1 MILQIRSCHR
11 SKPLKSTHSSKSAG
25 PAVPIAILK
34 KLLPTAGF
42 LLLAGI
48 TMALWYTQNESQNQ
62 LLVHHMENFAE
73 QFRIRII
80 GMMSARVASLEMIRS
95 RWLERQPSDFSRER
109 FLGLAGAT
117 LNHFPGISGIYWVN
131 PDGAIRWV
139 CPPEEHSQALGKNVL
154 VYPDVAAREVIAAAV
169 RTSTDLVTP
178 CTALYAGGL
187 GFYAILPAGQL
198 GSILGVF
205 KAKQVME
212 MSFSP
217 AMLDD
222 YEVSIE
228 EGNQRIYRNGVA
240 DDGRQAFTRLT
251 VSRDIDFAGKTW
263 RLRLKPNKRLLH
275 QRLPG
280 HFALLTFGFAL
291 SAMLALSLYFLLQR
305 MEMAQDSR
313 DAALREVRERQKAE
327 AALRQN
333 EAKLQHLLNELA
345 AKNAELESLAYAV
358 SHDLK
363 APVTTIE
370 GFVRALRED
379 FGSRLTAQAD
389 TYLTYMSDA
398 ARKMALLIS
407 DLLELSR
414 IDRVREQGTEL
425 SLAELAF
432 EALASLKPRIEA
444 SGITVRVQ
452 QDFPKVW
459 GERNRL
465 VQVMDNLLTNAVN
478 YIGIDN
484 PSPLVEVGW
493 EERQG
498 DTVFFVR
505 DNGMGIDA
513 ADFDRVFR
521 AFERLPSGRKASEGT
536 GMGLAI
542 VKRIIEAHG
551 GRLWIESESGRGSTF
566 FFTLSSKDGHE
577 RKGARLG
584 PVDSDHRR

>member
-1 MILQIRSCHR
+1 M
-11 SKPLKSTHSSKSAG
+11 
-25 PAVPIAILK
+25 PIAILK

-48 TMALWYTQNESQNQ
+48 TTALWYTQNQSQDQ

-80 GMMSARVASLEMIRS
+80 GMMNARVASLEMIRS

-109 FLGLAGAT
+109 FLGLAGST
-117 LNHFPGISGIYWVN
+117 VNHFPGISGIYWVC
-131 PDGAIRWV
+131 PDGDIRWV
-139 CPPEEHSQALGKNVL
+139 CPREEHSQAEGKNVL
-154 VYPDVAAREVIAAAV
+154 AHPDAAVREVIAAAV
-169 RTSTDLVTP
+169 RTSKDLVTP
-178 CTALYAGGL
+178 CTALCAGGL
-187 GFYAILPAGQL
+187 GFYAILPVGQL
-198 GSILGVF
+198 GCILGVF
-205 KAKQVME
+205 KARQVME

-217 AMLDD
+217 AMLND

-228 EGNQRIYRNGVA
+228 EGNQRIYRNAVA
-240 DDGRQAFTRLT
+240 DDEREASTRLT
-251 VSRDIDFAGKTW
+251 VSRDVDFAGKIW
-263 RLRLKPNKRLLH
+263 RLRIKPNTRLLH

-291 SAMLALSLYFLLQR
+291 SAMLALSIYFLLQR
-305 MEMAQDSR
+305 VQMAQNSR

-327 AALRQN
+327 AALREN
-333 EAKLQHLLNELA
+333 ESKLQQLLNELA
-345 AKNAELESLAYAV
+345 TKNAELESFAYTV

-363 APVTTIE
+363 APATTIE
-370 GFVRALRED
+370 GFTQALRED

-389 TYLTYMSDA
+389 SYLTYMSDA
-398 ARKMALLIS
+398 ARKMALLIN

-414 IDRVREQGTEL
+414 IDRVREPRTEL
-425 SLAELAF
+425 SLAELTLDT
-432 EALASLKPRIEA
+432 LASLKPRIEA

-478 YIGIDN
+478 YIGKDN
-484 PSPLVEVGW
+484 PSPLIEVGW

-536 GMGLAI
+536 GVGLAI
-542 VKRIIEAHG
+542 VKRIIESHG
-551 GRLWIESESGRGSTF
+551 GRLWLESESGRGATF
-566 FFTLSSKDGHE
+566 FFTLSSN
-577 RKGARLG
+577 R
-584 PVDSDHRR
+584 

>member
-1 MILQIRSCHR
+1 MILQIRSCYR
-11 SKPLKSTHSSKSAG
+11 SRPLKSAHSSKSAG

-48 TMALWYTQNESQNQ
+48 TTALWYTQNQSQDQ

-80 GMMSARVASLEMIRS
+80 GMMNARVASLEMIRS

-109 FLGLAGAT
+109 FLGLAGST
-117 LNHFPGISGIYWVN
+117 VNHFPGISGIYWVC
-131 PDGAIRWV
+131 PDGDIRWV
-139 CPPEEHSQALGKNVL
+139 CPREEHSQAEGKNVL
-154 VYPDVAAREVIAAAV
+154 AHPDAAVREVIAAAV
-169 RTSTDLVTP
+169 RTSKDLVTP

-187 GFYAILPAGQL
+187 GFYAILPVGQL
-198 GSILGVF
+198 GCILGVF
-205 KAKQVME
+205 KARQVME

-217 AMLDD
+217 AMLND

-228 EGNQRIYRNGVA
+228 EGNQRIYRNAVA
-240 DDGRQAFTRLT
+240 DDEREASTRLT
-251 VSRDIDFAGKTW
+251 VSRDVDFAGKIW
-263 RLRLKPNKRLLH
+263 RLRIKPNTRLLH

-291 SAMLALSLYFLLQR
+291 SAMLALSIYFLLQR
-305 MEMAQDSR
+305 VQMAQNSR

-327 AALRQN
+327 AALREN
-333 EAKLQHLLNELA
+333 ESKLQQLLNELA
-345 AKNAELESLAYAV
+345 TKNAELESFAYTV

-363 APVTTIE
+363 APATTIE
-370 GFVRALRED
+370 GFTQALRED

-389 TYLTYMSDA
+389 SYLTYMSDA
-398 ARKMALLIS
+398 ARKMALLIN

-414 IDRVREQGTEL
+414 IDRVREPRTEL
-425 SLAELAF
+425 SLAELTLDT
-432 EALASLKPRIEA
+432 LASLKPRIEA

-478 YIGIDN
+478 YIGKDN
-484 PSPLVEVGW
+484 PFPLIEAGW

-536 GMGLAI
+536 GVGLAI
-542 VKRIIEAHG
+542 VKRIIESHG
-551 GRLWIESESGRGSTF
+551 GRLWLESESGRGATF
-566 FFTLSSKDGHE
+566 FFTLSSN
-577 RKGARLG
+577 R
-584 PVDSDHRR
+584 

>member
-1 MILQIRSCHR
+1 MILQIRSCYR
-11 SKPLKSTHSSKSAG
+11 SRPLKSAHSSKSAG

-48 TMALWYTQNESQNQ
+48 TTALWYTQNQSQDQ

-80 GMMSARVASLEMIRS
+80 GMMNARVASLEMIRS

-109 FLGLAGAT
+109 FLGLAGST
-117 LNHFPGISGIYWVN
+117 VNHFPGISGIYWVC
-131 PDGAIRWV
+131 PDGDIRWV
-139 CPPEEHSQALGKNVL
+139 CPREEHSQAEGKNVL
-154 VYPDVAAREVIAAAV
+154 AHPDAAVREVIAAAV
-169 RTSTDLVTP
+169 RTSKDLVTP

-187 GFYAILPAGQL
+187 GFYAILPVGQL
-198 GSILGVF
+198 GCILGVF
-205 KAKQVME
+205 KARQVME

-217 AMLDD
+217 AMLND

-228 EGNQRIYRNGVA
+228 EGNQRIYRNAVA
-240 DDGRQAFTRLT
+240 DDEREASTRLT
-251 VSRDIDFAGKTW
+251 VSRDVDFAGKIW
-263 RLRLKPNKRLLH
+263 RLRIKPNTRLLH

-305 MEMAQDSR
+305 VQMAQNSR

-327 AALRQN
+327 AALREN
-333 EAKLQHLLNELA
+333 ESKLQQLLNELA
-345 AKNAELESLAYAV
+345 TKNAELESFAYTV

-363 APVTTIE
+363 APATTIE
-370 GFVRALRED
+370 GFTQALRED

-389 TYLTYMSDA
+389 SYLTYMSDA
-398 ARKMALLIS
+398 ARKMALLIN

-414 IDRVREQGTEL
+414 IDRVREPRTEL
-425 SLAELAF
+425 SLAELTLDT
-432 EALASLKPRIEA
+432 LASLKPRIEA

-478 YIGIDN
+478 YIGKDN
-484 PSPLVEVGW
+484 PFPLIEAGW

-536 GMGLAI
+536 GVGLAI
-542 VKRIIEAHG
+542 VKRIIESHG
-551 GRLWIESESGRGSTF
+551 GRLWLESESGRGATF
-566 FFTLSSKDGHE
+566 FFTLSSN
-577 RKGARLG
+577 R
-584 PVDSDHRR
+584 